1 MPEQSRT
8 TIRVLVVDDE
18 PGIRDAYRQVLAESD
33 VSQEVEGFR
42 ELRSRLF
49 SRKEPE
55 RSRAKARPHSTTF
68 EPVFCDQAPAAVAAV
83 KEALA
88 HNQPFAVVFLDMR
101 MPPGPDGVW
110 AAAQIRELDPAVEI
124 VICTAYSDA
133 DPSDIGGLVPPE
145 DKLSYL
151 QKPFHPH
158 EVRQMTIALGSK
170 WRAERRIVKLAYFD
184 TLTGLPNR
192 EQSHNRLV
200 RALQAAQE
208 NDRTLAVLYLDL
220 DNFKRV
226 NDTLGHAA
234 GDELL
239 RRVADRLRNSLRD
252 RVDTAVPGAGA
263 GPRLGDIA
271 RLGGDEFMVLLPNMR
286 SPADAGGV
294 AERLIEALREPMQL
308 ASNSL
313 VVTASVGIAVYP
325 QDGTDAVTLLRHAD
339 LAMYVAKRRNPGTYA
354 YYDASMNAIALHRF
368 TIEDR
373 LRGALA
379 RNELSLL
386 YQPQFDVRT
395 ASVSGMEA
403 LLCWTSG
410 ELGVV
415 SSAEFLPVAEETGLI
430 HSIGAWV
437 LRTACLQAKT
447 WRAEGLPV
455 RRIAVNVSGREFAL
469 ADYPAQVA
477 TIVRETGIDPA
488 LLELEISES
497 VVMADE
503 AWAERTINQ
512 LKQLGVSLALDDF
525 GIGYSRFGRLRN
537 LAVDR
542 LKIGR
547 SFVTS
552 ITEGGDDRAIA
563 SAIIAMSRSLHI
575 NVIAEGV
582 ENFPQLAF
590 LQEQDCQDAQG
601 FLLSGPL
608 QAEEARRA
616 PEALGRARRRLAL
629 ATLQGAHRLRRPSV
643 PGEFSLQSPRRHAR
657 CATAGK
663 LCGPRS
669 PISSG
674 TPLRGARRRRFCA
687 PACTA
692 VSVSRPVPPTNCS
705 AMSSTARAGAST

>member
-1 MPEQSRT
+1 MPELNQT

-18 PGIRDAYRQVLAESD
+18 PGIRDAYRQVLAQSD

-49 SRKEPE
+49 KNTPAK
-55 RSRAKARPHSTTF
+55 SRAKGRSHSTTF
-68 EPVFCDQAPAAVAAV
+68 EPEFCDQAPAAVAAV

-110 AAAQIRELDPAVEI
+110 AAAHIRELDPAVEI

-170 WRAERRIVKLAYFD
+170 WRAERRIVRLAYFD

-200 RALQAAQE
+200 RALQAAKE

-226 NDTLGHAA
+226 NDTLGHTA

-239 RRVADRLRNSLRD
+239 RLVADRLRNSLRD
-252 RVDTAVPGAGA
+252 RVDTAIPGAGA
-263 GPRLGDIA
+263 GARLGDIA
-271 RLGGDEFMVLLPNMR
+271 RLGGDEFMVLLPSIR
-286 SPADAGGV
+286 HAADAGGV

-308 ASNSL
+308 DANSL
-313 VVTASVGIAVYP
+313 AVTPSVGIAVYP

-339 LAMYVAKRRNPGTYA
+339 LAMYVAKRRSPGTYA

-395 ASVSGMEA
+395 AGVSGMEA
-403 LLCWTSG
+403 LLRWSSA

-415 SSAEFLPVAEETGLI
+415 GNAEFLPVAEETGLI
-430 HSIGAWV
+430 LPIGAWM
-437 LRTACLQAKT
+437 LRTACLQAKS
-447 WRAEGLPV
+447 WRAEGLAV
-455 RRIAVNVSGREFAL
+455 QRIAVNVSARQFAL
-469 ADYPAQVA
+469 AEYPSQVGA
-477 TIVRETGIDPA
+477 ILQETGLDPA
-488 LLELEISES
+488 MLELEISES

-503 AWAERTINQ
+503 SWAERTINQ
-512 LKQLGVSLALDDF
+512 LKKLGVSLAIDDF
-525 GIGYSRFGRLRN
+525 GIGYSRLGRLRN
-537 LAVDR
+537 FAVDR
-542 LKIGR
+542 LKIAG

-552 ITEGGDDRAIA
+552 GDDRAIA
-563 SAIIAMSRSLHI
+563 SAIIAMSRSLRI
-575 NVIAEGV
+575 NVTAEGV
-582 ENFPQLAF
+582 ENYPQLAF

-608 QAEEARRA
+608 PAEEAR
-616 PEALGRARRRLAL
+616 ALLKRSGECGEGSRSQRFKAL
-629 ATLQGAHRLRRPSV
+629 IG
-643 PGEFSLQSPRRHAR
+643 
-657 CATAGK
+657 
-663 LCGPRS
+663 
-669 PISSG
+669 
-674 TPLRGARRRRFCA
+674 
-687 PACTA
+687 
-692 VSVSRPVPPTNCS
+692 
-705 AMSSTARAGAST
+705 